1 MIMSI
6 KQYTKEYL
14 TSVFCKQMQK
24 IIAKHNPKI
33 IAVAGSVG
41 KTSTKMAIATILKEQ
56 HSVRYQ
62 NGNYNTLLSVP
73 FIFLGINVPSLNS
86 LIGWHKAWRV
96 GQKILKSKYYP
107 QVVVIELG
115 TDHIGELINFKGVL
129 EPDIT
134 VVTAVSDEHME
145 FFGTLDAV
153 AREELSVAEFSKQL
167 VISRDNIDL
176 QYLDKYLP
184 KNTKY
189 ITYGF
194 DKSDYQIKVVS
205 HGIDGY
211 KTQIDFNS
219 EKIVTNIK
227 VAARH
232 SLQAACA
239 AVSVANM
246 LGVGI
251 KNIEQGLKKIKPMPG
266 RMQILNGINDSI
278 IIDDTYNS
286 SPLAVKEALNTLYE
300 YKGTQKIAI
309 LGMMNELGD
318 TSQVSHEWAGALCD
332 PKKLDLLITLGKD
345 ANNYLAPVAAKKGCN
360 VIKVNSPYEAGEILK
375 KEIIHGS
382 VILAKGS
389 QNGVFAE
396 EAIKPILA
404 SNADQ
409 SKLVR
414 QSKFWLSKKKVQFN
428 K

>member
-1 MIMSI
+1 
-6 KQYTKEYL
+6 
-14 TSVFCKQMQK
+14 
-24 IIAKHNPKI
+24 
-33 IAVAGSVG
+33 
-41 KTSTKMAIATILKEQ
+41 
-56 HSVRYQ
+56 
-62 NGNYNTLLSVP
+62 
-73 FIFLGINVPSLNS
+73 
-86 LIGWHKAWRV
+86 
-96 GQKILKSKYYP
+96 
-107 QVVVIELG
+107 
-115 TDHIGELINFKGVL
+115 
-129 EPDIT
+129 
-134 VVTAVSDEHME
+134 
-145 FFGTLDAV
+145 
-153 AREELSVAEFSKQL
+153 
-167 VISRDNIDL
+167 
-176 QYLDKYLP
+176 
-184 KNTKY
+184 
-189 ITYGF
+189 
-194 DKSDYQIKVVS
+194 
-205 HGIDGY
+205 
-211 KTQIDFNS
+211 
-219 EKIVTNIK
+219 
-227 VAARH
+227 
-232 SLQAACA
+232 
-239 AVSVANM
+239 M

-286 SPLAVKEALNTLYE
+286 SPIAVKEALNTLYE